1 MTKGAAAFV
10 LVHGAFHGG
19 WCWRPLAQR
28 LRAAGSEVWTP
39 TLTGLGERAHLL
51 SPSTNLS
58 AFIEEVARLLEWE
71 ELSNV
76 VLVGHSFGGLVA
88 CGVAD
93 RRPERIAHLVL
104 LDGLV
109 AESGEC
115 ALDLLDAA
123 TASERARTAEGLT
136 APPPD
141 PGVFGVDCPQVVAWM
156 ARRMT
161 PHPLAALSEPLHLAA
176 PPGAGRPC
184 SYIRCVEPA
193 YPAMRKSHERIA
205 NRPDW
210 RMHTLAACHEAMI
223 TAPDAVASLL
233 LGIAQTTAL
242 QPSSAPPTLI

>member
-1 MTKGAAAFV
+1 MTNGAAAFV

-19 WCWRPLAQR
+19 WCWRPVAQR
-28 LRAAGSEVWTP
+28 LRAAGSDVWAP

-58 AFIEEVARLLEWE
+58 AFIEEIARLLDWE
-71 ELSNV
+71 KLSQV

-88 CGVAD
+88 SGVAD
-93 RRPERIAHLVL
+93 RRPERIGRLVL

-123 TASERARTAEGLT
+123 TASERRRAAEGLT

-141 PGVFGVDCPQVVAWM
+141 PRAFGVACPETAAWM
-156 ARRMT
+156 RRRMT

-193 YPAMRKSHERIA
+193 YPAMRKSHARAAER
-205 NRPDW
+205 RDW

-223 TAPDAVASLL
+223 TDPDAVADLL
-233 LGIAQTTAL
+233 LRIAQ
-242 QPSSAPPTLI
+242 APR